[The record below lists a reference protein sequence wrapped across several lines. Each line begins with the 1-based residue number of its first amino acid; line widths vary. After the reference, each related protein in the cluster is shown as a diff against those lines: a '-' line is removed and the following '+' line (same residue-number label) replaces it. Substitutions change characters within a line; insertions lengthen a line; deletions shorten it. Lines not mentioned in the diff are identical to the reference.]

1 MLKLQARFWSL
12 IKIIKYLAKVKLK
25 LSTDIMSKL
34 FSHLIAFTSL
44 HMRCSFCFTL
54 PSSHEFFG
62 QIFEKIF
69 FFLDLL
75 VQKLFFEKSHWFQ
88 LISDQNDHLIV
99 INLAYIT
106 LTIYQP
112 FHHVF
117 CWQRSFGFRWKPY
130 CYFLPSHLTRR
141 NFVSR
146 SAFCL
151 SFVFFIFRVLV
162 YWDHYIKVSEFDSH
176 KPSKMYKPR
185 HPKQRTIS
193 LLGVRYTGSLLH
205 ESIACVCFLL
215 HLSCWPE
222 EGRVYLIDHR

>member
-12 IKIIKYLAKVKLK
+12 IKIIKYLAKIKLK
-25 LSTDIMSKL
+25 LSSDIMSKL
-34 FSHLIAFTSL
+34 FNHLIAFTSV
-44 HMRCSFCFTL
+44 HMHCPCCFTL

-75 VQKLFFEKSHWFQ
+75 VQKLFFDKSHWFQ

-106 LTIYQP
+106 LIIYQP
-112 FHHVF
+112 FH
-117 CWQRSFGFRWKPY
+117 
-130 CYFLPSHLTRR
+130 YFLPSHLTRG

-146 SAFCL
+146 SVFCL
-151 SFVFFIFRVLV
+151 SFVFFIFRILA
-162 YWDHYIKVSEFDSH
+162 YWDHYIKVSGFDSH
-176 KPSKMYKPR
+176 KPSKMYKPS
-185 HPKQRTIS
+185 HLKQRAIS
-193 LLGVRYTGSLLH
+193 LLSVRHTGSLLH
-205 ESIACVCFLL
+205 EFIACVCFLL

-222 EGRVYLIDHR
+222 EGRVYLIDHQ